1 MALQGKITAS
11 RGYQAAGVNKKV
23 IMARNVSVSGVTS
36 QLAALTDVDV
46 SARSDGS
53 IIQWDG
59 GTGKFKVK
67 PTMEDTNSNTKI
79 NGGSF

>member
-1 MALQGKITAS
+1 MALQGKITAN
-11 RGYQAAGVNKKV
+11 RGYQSAGITKKV

-46 SARSDGS
+46 SARADGS

-59 GTGKFKVK
+59 SAGTFKVK

-79 NGGSF
+79 NGGTF

>member
-1 MALQGKITAS
+1 MALQGKITAN
-11 RGYQAAGVNKKV
+11 RGYQPAGITKKV

-59 GTGKFKVK
+59 SAGTFKVK

>member
-1 MALQGKITAS
+1 MAIQGKITAN
-11 RGYQAAGVNKKV
+11 RGYQSAGVTKKV

-36 QLAALTDVDV
+36 QLAALTDVDT
-46 SARSDGS
+46 SARTDGS

-59 GTGKFKVK
+59 SAGTFKVK

>member
-1 MALQGKITAS
+1 MAIQGKITAN
-11 RGYQAAGVNKKV
+11 RGYQSAGVTKKV

-59 GTGKFKVK
+59 SAGTFKVK

>member
-1 MALQGKITAS
+1 MAIQGKITAN
-11 RGYQAAGVNKKV
+11 RGYQSAGVTKKV

-36 QLAALTDVDV
+36 QLAALTDVDT
-46 SARSDGS
+46 SARTDGS

-59 GTGKFKVK
+59 SAETFKVK

>member
-1 MALQGKITAS
+1 MALQGKITAN
-11 RGYQAAGVNKKV
+11 RGYQSAGITKKV

-36 QLAALTDVDV
+36 QLAALTDVDT
-46 SARSDGS
+46 SARTDGS

-59 GTGKFKVK
+59 SAGTFKVK

>member
-1 MALQGKITAS
+1 MALQGKITAN
-11 RGYQAAGVNKKV
+11 RGYQSVGVTKKV

-36 QLAALTDVDV
+36 QLATLTDVDV

-59 GTGKFKVK
+59 GSWNF
-67 PTMEDTNSNTKI
+67 
-79 NGGSF
+79 